1 MNTGYPRVTTNFLN
15 MRDERFCN
23 SNCPFTR
30 AIGTISNKW
39 KPIIINVIGT
49 RTIRFGQLDAI
60 IPHIT
65 RKVLTEQLKELEQDG
80 LLERLA
86 YKELP
91 PRVDYRLSEKGLAFL
106 PILESIKAWNAQY
119 EIATVSSMADSNVYS
134 VKPELA
140 IEP

>member
-1 MNTGYPRVTTNFLN
+1 MK
-15 MRDERFCN
+15 DERFCN

-30 AIGTISNKW
+30 AIGTIGNKW
-39 KPIIINVIGT
+39 KPIIINVIGG

-65 RKVLTEQLKELEQDG
+65 RKVLTEQLKELEEDG

-91 PRVDYRLSEKGLAFL
+91 PRVEYKLSEKGLAFL
-106 PILESIKAWNAQY
+106 PILENIKEWNLKY
-119 EIATVSSMADSNVYS
+119 EVAPMREETGKKSRINYAG
-134 VKPELA
+134 
-140 IEP
+140 